1 LVAPHWHGWPSW
13 QPHLQP
19 DPQLQVASAFSVFS
33 TFSAGVVIERLH
45 GRETKAYA
53 DVSTLGHRAVVIFA
67 RQGGRR
73 GETPARWVLF
83 AAICVSG
90 YTM

>member
-1 LVAPHWHGWPSW
+1 
-13 QPHLQP
+13 
-19 DPQLQVASAFSVFS
+19 
-33 TFSAGVVIERLH
+33 VVIERLH

-53 DVSTLGHRAVVIFA
+53 YVSTLGHRAVVIFA